1 MKRRIFA
8 YEQQYA
14 RSNFMDRSG
23 YRPCSLLDAPQQ
35 AEAEPL
41 AAPGEVWEEFREFTG
56 LIVPEGI
63 PKGGDDGAPRR
74 DASLFFVTAPS
85 A

>member
-1 MKRRIFA
+1 
-8 YEQQYA
+8 
-14 RSNFMDRSG
+14 MDRSG

-63 PKGGDDGAPRR
+63 PKGGDDGAPPEGCFSVFR
-74 DASLFFVTAPS
+74 DGALGLRIRGLPSSTPAS
-85 A
+85 